1 MLQVTLDTDQLQQMI
16 NEAVDKAVERHAL
29 KEQLPPIL
37 TKTQF
42 QELMGISHAKASE
55 LINRANFPVTR
66 ELGHP
71 KINTAKLL
79 QWLDEHTEWSPK
91 DVKANKKFSIV

>member
-1 MLQVTLDTDQLQQMI
+1 MLQVTLDADQLQKMI

-29 KEQLPPIL
+29 KEQLPPTL

-42 QELMGISHAKASE
+42 QELMGISHSKASE
-55 LINRANFPVTR
+55 LINRSDFPVTR

-71 KINTAKLL
+71 RINTAKLL
-79 QWLDEHTEWSPK
+79 EWLDENTQWSPQK
-91 DVKANKKFSIV
+91 NKSTKKFSIV

>member
-1 MLQVTLDTDQLQQMI
+1 MLQVTLDSEQLQQMI
-16 NEAVDKAVERHAL
+16 NEAVDKAIERHAL
-29 KEQLPPIL
+29 KEQLPPTL

-55 LINRANFPVTR
+55 LINRSNFPVTR

-71 KINTAKLL
+71 RINIAKLL
-79 QWLDEHTEWSPK
+79 QWLVCTFDFHTK
-91 DVKANKKFSIV
+91 